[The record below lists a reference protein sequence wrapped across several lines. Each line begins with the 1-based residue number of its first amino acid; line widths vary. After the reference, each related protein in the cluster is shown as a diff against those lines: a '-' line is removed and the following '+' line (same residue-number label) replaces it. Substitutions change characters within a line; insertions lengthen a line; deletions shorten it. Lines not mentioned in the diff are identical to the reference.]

1 MPPRSSSITSLSLT
15 GVQIFS
21 CRYLGT
27 KAGTRGPP
35 SIGGCCKSSNLTSI
49 RNLPR
54 PALRGEGWGG
64 GAASGNCIMT
74 TGSYI
79 ADSTEFLT
87 SLYFALTSI
96 LSPRRGRISFY
107 CSADVFGGL
116 SQIRHSWTFTASS
129 NGERIIAILPAD
141 ANQHLGVVPQP
152 ELLRHPP
159 MGRGRFLLSD
169 VDGRTRASP

>member
-87 SLYFALTSI
+87 SLHFALTST
-96 LSPRRGRISFY
+96 LFLRRGRICFFALLTFLVGSPKHITL
-107 CSADVFGGL
+107 GL
-116 SQIRHSWTFTASS
+116 LQ
-129 NGERIIAILPAD
+129 
-141 ANQHLGVVPQP
+141 
-152 ELLRHPP
+152 HPP
-159 MGRGRFLLSD
+159 MGEREASQRSLAGLLRRLTAQGQGRRFDSAP
-169 VDGRTRASP
+169 RAGYRQAI

>member
-1 MPPRSSSITSLSLT
+1 MPPWSSSITSLSLT
-15 GVQIFS
+15 GVQIFLW
-21 CRYLGT
+21 RYLGT

-35 SIGGCCKSSNLTSI
+35 SIGGCCKSSSLISI

-54 PALRGEGWGG
+54 PALRGE

-79 ADSTEFLT
+79 AVSTEFLT
-87 SLYFALTSI
+87 FLHFALTST
-96 LSPRRGRISFY
+96 LCPSRARICFY

-116 SQIRHSWTFTASS
+116 SQIHHSWTFTASS

-159 MGRGRFLLSD
+159 MGRGRFLLGD